1 MNLKVGKTALQIQS
15 NPLPPKLVKERKDIN
30 LYEKVLVSDINTMN
44 KNKLQMEQW
53 SILSD
58 NIIYVRSVGN
68 DIMNGT
74 DIKMVDY

>member
-1 MNLKVGKTALQIQS
+1 MKLKVGKTTLDIQS
-15 NPLPPKLVKERKDIN
+15 NPLLPKQVKERKDIN

-44 KNKLQMEQW
+44 KNTLQMEQW

-68 DIMNGT
+68 DAMYGI
-74 DIKMVDY
+74 DIKW